1 MSSNDWDPARARAAL
16 EAAAQDA
23 GMDVSAFLGSLRL
36 DAALGGGA
44 RDAMEESVSVT
55 ANDAGTALHGE
66 RVARGLEVASIFGPM
81 AEHSVRA
88 FQQAHG
94 LSVDGIVGPDTYAAM
109 HRAREAALAGFAS
122 QASLA
127 VPGADRLDALFTAA
141 RRGDDRQVR
150 TALQDFADTPI
161 GRVFETIS
169 DSLKHTIAPTR

>member
-1 MSSNDWDPARARAAL
+1 MLSNDWDPARARAAL

-36 DAALGGGA
+36 NATLGCMARYAKEDTANVTGAALHA
-44 RDAMEESVSVT
+44 
-55 ANDAGTALHGE
+55 E

-109 HRAREAALAGFAS
+109 HRAREEALAGFAS

-127 VPGADRLDALFTAA
+127 APGERSWTHCSPQHAKAMAGKCAVHYRIL
-141 RRGDDRQVR
+141 
-150 TALQDFADTPI
+150 PI
-161 GRVFETIS
+161 
-169 DSLKHTIAPTR
+169 P